1 LLLAK
6 GDLNETAPLSALN
19 TIAGCNPPQPILL
32 LLLPALLLLLLLV
45 GDKDG
50 SCHDGLRASASNVK
64 LGDGQSRTAAGL
76 SLVDVVEF
84 VFAVAAAVSNAL
96 ERKKEAFFIVSHS
109 LTWRRGFT

>member
-6 GDLNETAPLSALN
+6 GDLNETAPLSALS
-19 TIAGCNPPQPILL
+19 TRAGCNPPPPILL
-32 LLLPALLLLLLLV
+32 LLLPALLLLLLV